1 MRLVRSELPQRA
13 VTFSDCKV
21 YVRKN
26 LEVVSADEWYY
37 EYVKENSYLSLAEML
52 PPEDAAILR
61 EGVETL
67 AEPIELLT
75 QIDNHRNEGY
85 RNIYLRLENCDKT
98 ENGQRLYLVNILD
111 VVDMERRSR
120 KLEGIIAKYRHFMTL
135 KNEYYF
141 DYVISQNKLTIYKYI
156 NERSVTVYESSLEQF
171 LQNYENAGQ
180 TEEQKRQIEDFC
192 AYLRAKSPRFEM
204 EFTMKNEDDTAK
216 CAARGGTFLRND
228 DLVAGVFMPDQA
240 AVQETYY
247 LTAAAKD
254 AGTGLL
260 NKKAATEYAVE
271 KLRLAKDGIC
281 WLLIIDID
289 DFKNVNDSFGHLFGD
304 QVIYKVADTL
314 RSHASLRG
322 IVGRFGGDE
331 FFVLLDK
338 VKDRED
344 LKTLLKSVTK
354 ELAVAYDPK
363 LKVTLSIGVS
373 QYPKDGRDFS
383 ELFGKADK
391 ALYIAKEKGKNRHII
406 YEEEKHGTYHKDGIQ
421 AQTVAYVMSREK
433 RREALRDIMG
443 NIYKRG
449 AEYVTE
455 KPEVQKNIRDLFDL
469 DGFTVYTNYGRDVLC
484 RNGSYACEA
493 PDTNGELTEEA
504 YQELFGRE
512 DVLVVNKVV
521 ILQAQNPKFY
531 ELAKMQEISSTLRCL
546 VRKEGVPFAMIHFDV
561 FNRNRKWSDMDIEML
576 SLIGCCLGSIICEK

>member
-26 LEVVSADEWYY
+26 FEVVSADEWYY

-61 EGVETL
+61 EGVEIL
-67 AEPIELLT
+67 SEPIELLT

-98 ENGQRLYLVNILD
+98 ENGQKLYLVSILD

-120 KLEGIIAKYRHFMTL
+120 KLEGIISKYRHFMTL

-141 DYVISQNKLTIYKYI
+141 DYLISKNKLTIYKYI
-156 NERSVTVYESSLEQF
+156 DERSVVVYESSLEQF
-171 LQNYENAGQ
+171 QQNYENAEQ
-180 TEEQKRQIEDFC
+180 TEEQKRQIDDFC
-192 AYLRAKSPRFEM
+192 AYLRARSPRFEM

-271 KLRLAKDGIC
+271 KLHLAKDGIC

-314 RSHASLRG
+314 RSHVSLRG

-406 YEEEKHGTYHKDGIQ
+406 YEEEKHGAYHKDGIQ
-421 AQTVAYVMSREK
+421 AQTVAYVVSREK

-443 NIYKRG
+443 NIYKQG

-469 DGFTVYTNYGRDVLC
+469 DGFTVYANYGRDVLC

-512 DVLVVNKVV
+512 DVLAVNNVAG
-521 ILQAQNPKFY
+521 LQAQNPKFY
-531 ELAKMQEISSTLRCL
+531 EFAKKQEIGSTLRCL
-546 VRKEGVPFAMIHFDV
+546 VRKEGIPFAMIHFDV

>member
-26 LEVVSADEWYY
+26 FEVVSADEWYY
-37 EYVKENSYLSLAEML
+37 EYVKENSYLSIAEML

-67 AEPIELLT
+67 TEPIELLT

-120 KLEGIIAKYRHFMTL
+120 KLEGIISKYRHFMTL

-192 AYLRAKSPRFEM
+192 AYLRSRSPRFEM

-216 CAARGGTFLRND
+216 CAARGGTFLKNE

-421 AQTVAYVMSREK
+421 AQTVAYVVSREK
-433 RREALRDIMG
+433 RREALRDIIG
-443 NIYKRG
+443 NIYKQG

-512 DVLVVNKVV
+512 DVLAVNNVVG
-521 ILQAQNPKFY
+521 IQSQNPKFY
-531 ELAKMQEISSTLRCL
+531 EFAKKQEISSTLRCL
-546 VRKEGVPFAMIHFDV
+546 VRKEGIPFAMIHFDV

>member
-26 LEVVSADEWYY
+26 FGVVSADEWYY

-67 AEPIELLT
+67 TEPIELLT

-98 ENGQRLYLVNILD
+98 EDGQKLYLVSILD

-120 KLEGIIAKYRHFMTL
+120 KVEGIISKYRHFMTL

-141 DYVISQNKLTIYKYI
+141 DYIISQNKLTIYKYI

-171 LQNYENAGQ
+171 LQNYENEEQ

-216 CAARGGTFLRND
+216 CAARGGTFLKNA
-228 DLVAGVFMPDQA
+228 DLVAGVFIPDQA
-240 AVQETYY
+240 AVQEAYY

-271 KLRLAKDGIC
+271 KLRLAQDGIC

-322 IVGRFGGDE
+322 VVGRFGGDE

-354 ELAVAYDPK
+354 ELAMAYDPK

-421 AQTVAYVMSREK
+421 AQTVAYVVSREK
-433 RREALRDIMG
+433 RREALRDIIS
-443 NIYKRG
+443 NIYKQG

-493 PDTNGELTEEA
+493 PDTNGELTEQA

-512 DVLVVNKVV
+512 DVLAVNNVVG
-521 ILQAQNPKFY
+521 LQAQNPKFY
-531 ELAKMQEISSTLRCL
+531 EFAKKQELGSTLRCF

>member
-1 MRLVRSELPQRA
+1 MRLVRSELPQRT

-26 LEVVSADEWYY
+26 FEVVSADEWYY
-37 EYVKENSYLSLAEML
+37 EYVKENSYLSIAEML
-52 PPEDAAILR
+52 PPEDAVILR

-67 AEPIELLT
+67 TEPIELLT

-120 KLEGIIAKYRHFMTL
+120 KLEGIISKYRHFMTL

-192 AYLRAKSPRFEM
+192 AYLRSRSPRFEM

-344 LKTLLKSVTK
+344 LKTLLKSITK

-421 AQTVAYVMSREK
+421 AQTVAYVVSREK
-433 RREALRDIMG
+433 RREALRDIIG
-443 NIYKRG
+443 NIYKQG

-512 DVLVVNKVV
+512 DVLAVNNVVG
-521 ILQAQNPKFY
+521 IQAQNPKFY
-531 ELAKMQEISSTLRCL
+531 EFAKKQEISSTLRCF

>member
-1 MRLVRSELPQRA
+1 MRLVRSEAKQRA
-13 VTFSDCKV
+13 VRFCDCKA
-21 YVRKN
+21 YVRKD
-26 LEVVSADEWYY
+26 LVVASADEWYY
-37 EYVKENSYLSLAEML
+37 EYVKENSYLSIAELL
-52 PPEDAAILR
+52 PPEDAAILQ
-61 EGVETL
+61 EGIESLT
-67 AEPIELLT
+67 EPIELLT
-75 QIDNHRNEGY
+75 QIDNRRGEGY

-98 ENGQRLYLVNILD
+98 ENGQKLYLASISD
-111 VVDMERRSR
+111 IVDMELRNR
-120 KLEGIIAKYRHFMTL
+120 KLDGIISKYRHFMTI

-141 DYVISQNKLTIYKYI
+141 DYFISQNKLVIYKYI
-156 NERSVTVYESSLEQF
+156 DERSVTVYESSLEQF
-171 LQNYENAGQ
+171 QQTYENAGQ
-180 TEEQKRQIEDFC
+180 TEGQKRQIEDFC
-192 AYLRAKSPRFEM
+192 AYLRKRSHHFEM
-204 EFTMKNEDDTAK
+204 EFTTKNEDGTAK
-216 CAARGGTFLRND
+216 CAARGGTFLKND
-228 DLVAGVFMPDQA
+228 DIVAGVFTPDHA

-254 AGTGLL
+254 AGTGLF

-271 KLRLAKDGIC
+271 KLHLAKDTVC

-314 RSHASLRG
+314 RSHVSLRG

-344 LKTLLKSVTK
+344 LKTLLKSITK

-406 YEEEKHGTYHKDGIQ
+406 YEEEKHGDYHKDGIQ
-421 AQTVAYVMSREK
+421 AQTVAYVVSREK
-433 RREALRDIMG
+433 RREALRDIIS
-443 NIYKRG
+443 NIYKQG
-449 AEYVTE
+449 AEYVTAR
-455 KPEVQKNIRDLFDL
+455 PEVQKNIRDLFDL

-493 PDTNGELTEEA
+493 PDTGGELAEEK

-512 DVLVVNKVV
+512 DVLIVNNMVNF
-521 ILQAQNPKFY
+521 QAKHPRFY
-531 ELAKMQEISSTLRCL
+531 ELAKKQEITATIRSL

-576 SLIGCCLGSIICEK
+576 SLIGGCLGSIICGE

>member
-13 VTFSDCKV
+13 VTFSNCKV

-26 LEVVSADEWYY
+26 FEVVSADEWYY

-67 AEPIELLT
+67 TEPIELLT

-111 VVDMERRSR
+111 VVDTERRSR
-120 KLEGIIAKYRHFMTL
+120 KLEGIISKYRHFMTL

-141 DYVISQNKLTIYKYI
+141 DYLISQNKLTIYKYI
-156 NERSVTVYESSLEQF
+156 DERSVVVYESTLEQF
-171 LQNYENAGQ
+171 LQNYQNAEQ
-180 TEEQKRQIEDFC
+180 TEEQKRQLEDFC
-192 AYLRAKSPRFEM
+192 AYLRARTPRFEM
-204 EFTMKNEDDTAK
+204 EFTMKNEDDTTK
-216 CAARGGTFLRND
+216 CAVRGGTFLKND
-228 DLVAGVFMPDQA
+228 DLVAGVFTPDQA

-254 AGTGLL
+254 AGTGLF

-314 RSHASLRG
+314 RSHVSLRG
-322 IVGRFGGDE
+322 LVGRFGGDE

-344 LKTLLKSVTK
+344 LKTLLKSITK

-421 AQTVAYVMSREK
+421 AQTVAYVVSREK
-433 RREALRDIMG
+433 RREALRDIIG
-443 NIYKRG
+443 NIYKQG

-493 PDTNGELTEEA
+493 PDTNGELTEET

-512 DVLVVNKVV
+512 DVLAVNNVVG
-521 ILQAQNPKFY
+521 IQAQNPKFY
-531 ELAKMQEISSTLRCL
+531 EFAKKQEISSTLRCL
-546 VRKEGVPFAMIHFDV
+546 VRKEGIPFAMIHFDV
-561 FNRNRKWSDMDIEML
+561 INRSRKWSDMDIEML

>member
-156 NERSVTVYESSLEQF
+156 NERSVAVYESSLEQF